1 MSISSA
7 KKETFE
13 KLHGKSG
20 SLISDGQNFPS
31 KVLGREPSDLL
42 CTKASS
48 FKPLRDPSSVR
59 SLKFYLSLSL
69 VNQWR
74 GFFCRRLIFS
84 GRSVLFA
91 KHWM

>member
-1 MSISSA
+1 MEGQISHLPYHVA
-7 KKETFE
+7 CPFPARKKETFE

-20 SLISDGQNFPS
+20 SLISDGQKFLP

-69 VNQWR
+69 VHQW
-74 GFFCRRLIFS
+74 
-84 GRSVLFA
+84 
-91 KHWM
+91 